1 MSKGQSAKRL
11 KEIVRVFTYYGFD
24 FLISLKLPNSKK
36 AEPRP
41 QALREAL
48 EELGATFVK
57 IGQIL
62 STRPDL
68 LPKAYIEELEKLQD
82 NNEITDFHKVKEIFY
97 ESFGTDINTY
107 FLEFSET
114 PLASASIAQVHRAKL
129 IDGRDVVVKVQ
140 HYKIDEKMKLDL
152 SILRRLSKL
161 TSNHIA
167 NTLINPVEA
176 FKEIEDATLKE
187 LDFEKEAKNTKRFR
201 ELNKNVACVGAPIII
216 DKLTS
221 KKILTMEYID
231 GYKVTDFNILKEE
244 GYDFEDIANKLANSF
259 FNQVLEDGFFHG
271 DPHPGNLFIREGKI
285 YFIDFGLVGTL
296 EANLRNWLNKAMIA
310 MVLGDIDTLVDFV
323 NAIGIKKGKVE
334 YSILY
339 DDLKNIVSKYINA
352 SLKTIKISDLFK
364 EIFEIAERNNVQF
377 PRELVALVRS
387 IVILEGV
394 IAKIDSDLE
403 IMECIYPYVKERNK
417 EEMLKSLNK
426 DKLITE
432 AYKFASK
439 SIEIPTKFS
448 ELVDSLT
455 KGRAKLQFEMKGLDK
470 PLTDLNR
477 MVNRVAFSL
486 IVGCMIIGS
495 SLIVNAKTGPT
506 FQGVPILGLIGF
518 IVSGILG
525 LWLLISIIKSG
536 FF

>member
-24 FLISLKLPNSKK
+24 FLISSKLPNSKK
-36 AEPRP
+36 VEPRP

-161 TSNHIA
+161 TSSHIA

-176 FKEIEDATLKE
+176 FKEIEEATLKE

-231 GYKVTDFNILKEE
+231 GCKVTDFNILKEE
-244 GYDFEDIANKLANSF
+244 G
-259 FNQVLEDGFFHG
+259 
-271 DPHPGNLFIREGKI
+271 
-285 YFIDFGLVGTL
+285 ID
-296 EANLRNWLNKAMIA
+296 EK
-310 MVLGDIDTLVDFV
+310 
-323 NAIGIKKGKVE
+323 
-334 YSILY
+334 
-339 DDLKNIVSKYINA
+339 
-352 SLKTIKISDLFK
+352 
-364 EIFEIAERNNVQF
+364 
-377 PRELVALVRS
+377 
-387 IVILEGV
+387 
-394 IAKIDSDLE
+394 E
-403 IMECIYPYVKERNK
+403 IMEILKSKSRDNSRTPVQWNEEKNAGFTTGTPWINIANNYREINVERALENKDSVFYHYKKLIELRKNEDVIAYGDYIPLLEDHPKVYAYERNYNGEKLLVINNFYGEECLVDLSK
-417 EEMLKSLNK
+417 EIEGLEN
-426 DKLITE
+426 
-432 AYKFASK
+432 YNK
-439 SIEIPTKFS
+439 SI
-448 ELVDSLT
+448 
-455 KGRAKLQFEMKGLDK
+455 
-470 PLTDLNR
+470 
-477 MVNRVAFSL
+477 
-486 IVGCMIIGS
+486 
-495 SLIVNAKTGPT
+495 
-506 FQGVPILGLIGF
+506 
-518 IVSGILG
+518 
-525 LWLLISIIKSG
+525 LISNYKDSTLDLLNLKLRPYESIVYKLEK
-536 FF
+536 

>member
-1 MSKGQSAKRL
+1 MSKRQSVQRL
-11 KEIVRVFTYYGFD
+11 REIVRVFTYYGFD
-24 FLISLKLPNSKK
+24 FLVSKK
-36 AEPRP
+36 MPNNKKVEPRP
-41 QALREAL
+41 QAFREAL

-82 NNEITDFHKVKEIFY
+82 NNEITDFDKVKEIFY
-97 ESFGTDINTY
+97 ESFGTNIDTY
-107 FLEFSET
+107 FLEFSKT
-114 PLASASIAQVHRAKL
+114 PLASASIAQVHKAKL

-152 SILRRLSKL
+152 SILRRLSRF
-161 TSNHIA
+161 TSSHIS
-167 NTLINPVEA
+167 NTLINPFEA
-176 FKEIEDATLKE
+176 FKEIEDATLNE
-187 LDFEKEAKNTKRFR
+187 LDFEKEAKNTERFR

-216 DKLTS
+216 ERITS
-221 KKILTMEYID
+221 KKVLTMEYID
-231 GYKVTDFNILKEE
+231 GCKITDFDILKKE

-259 FNQVLEDGFFHG
+259 FKQVFEDGFFHG
-271 DPHPGNLFIREGKI
+271 DPHPGNLFIKDGKI
-285 YFIDFGLVGTL
+285 YYIDFGLVGEL
-296 EANLRNWLNKAMIA
+296 DANIKNWLNKAITA

-323 NAIGIKKGKVE
+323 NAIGIKKGPVE
-334 YSILY
+334 YSVLY
-339 DDLKNIVSKYINA
+339 EDLNNIVLKYINA
-352 SLKTIKISDLFK
+352 SLKSIKISDLFK

-377 PRELVALVRS
+377 PKELVALVRS

-394 IAKIDSDLE
+394 VAKIDPDLE

-417 EEMLKSLNK
+417 EEIFKSLNK
-426 DKLITE
+426 DKIITG

-439 SIEIPTKFS
+439 SFELPTKFS

-455 KGRAKLQFEMKGLDK
+455 KGRAKLQIEMKGLDK

-477 MVNRVAFSL
+477 MVNRIAFAL

-506 FQGVPILGLIGF
+506 FQGVPVLGLLGF
-518 IVSGILG
+518 VVAGVFG